1 MVVADGQG
9 IPLACSTASASPAE
23 VKLVEGV
30 LIQVPRPE
38 DRCIPLIAD
47 RAYDSDPLRER
58 LKQSQWDLICPY
70 RKGRKRAPT
79 QDGRKLRRYRRRWT
93 IERTFAW
100 LGNFRRLLVRHEFYI
115 TMYDAFMHLACAM
128 ICIRRF

>member
-9 IPLACSTASASPAE
+9 IPLACSTSSESPAE

-30 LIQVPRPE
+30 LIQAPRPE
-38 DRCIPLIAD
+38 DRSIPLIAD
-47 RAYDSDPLRER
+47 RAYDCDPLRER
-58 LKQSQWDLICPY
+58 LKQSKWDLICPH

-79 QDGRKLRRYRRRWT
+79 QDVRKLRRYRRRWT

-100 LGNFRRLLVRHEFYI
+100 LGNFRRLLVRHEFYV

>member
-9 IPLACSTASASPAE
+9 ISLACSTVSASPAE

-38 DRCIPLIAD
+38 HRSIPLIAD

-58 LKQSQWDLICPY
+58 LKQSKWDLICPH
-70 RKGRKRAPT
+70 RKGRKRVPT

-100 LGNFRRLLVRHEFYI
+100 LGNFRRLLVRHEFYV

>member
-58 LKQSQWDLICPY
+58 LQQSKWDLICPH
-70 RKGRKRAPT
+70 RKGRKRAAT

-100 LGNFRRLLVRHEFYI
+100 LGNFRRLLVRHEFYV
-115 TMYDAFMHLACAM
+115 TMYNAFMHLACAM
-128 ICIRRF
+128 ICMRRF